1 MFIGLSNLV
10 DRLLGLIMWPL
21 AAAVIYY
28 YSEIFSLFITT
39 VSIFIE
45 NASPI
50 YLAGATFFLIF
61 RFNFLPFLK
70 FPSSWNNKKG
80 KYSFAER
87 LDTWEHERAH
97 WLFAILTFKFGSR
110 IEVFDKPNEK
120 GHAGYFHSST
130 NSYNWLITIGPYFF
144 PTFTFLLLPLFLIPY
159 EPLYPFL
166 EFALGWSISFHII
179 QNIVDVKKNWNPSV
193 KGSYSDLTTLTK
205 EYPNQTRFS
214 IFRSHVF
221 AIVMIPALNLIIFSF
236 VLLFLMKNL

>member
-1 MFIGLSNLV
+1 MFIGLSSLV

-45 NASPI
+45 NASSI

-166 EFALGWSISFHII
+166 EFLLGWSISFHII
-179 QNIVDVKKNWNPSV
+179 QNIEDVIRNWKPSE
-193 KGSYSDLTTLTK
+193 GSYTDLTTLTQRFH
-205 EYPNQTRFS
+205 NQTKFS
-214 IFRSHVF
+214 IFRSRVF
-221 AIVMIPALNLIIFSF
+221 AIVMIPALNLIVFSF
-236 VLLFLMKNL
+236 VLLFLM

>member
-50 YLAGATFFLIF
+50 YLAGAAFFLIF

-80 KYSFAER
+80 KYSFASR

-110 IEVFDKPNEK
+110 IEVYNKPNEM
-120 GHAGYFHSST
+120 GAAGMFYSST
-130 NSYNWLITIGPYFF
+130 NSYNWLIIIGPYFF
-144 PTFTFLLLPLFLIPY
+144 PTFTFLLLPLFLVPY
-159 EPLYPFL
+159 EPIYPFL
-166 EFALGWSISFHII
+166 EFLLGWSISFHII
-179 QNIVDVKKNWNPSV
+179 QNIEDVKRNWKPSED
-193 KGSYSDLTTLTK
+193 SYTDLTNLTQRF
-205 EYPNQTRFS
+205 PNQTKFS
-214 IFRSHVF
+214 IFRSRVF
-221 AIVMIPALNLIIFSF
+221 AILMIPALNFIIFSY
-236 VLLFLMKNL
+236 VLLFLM

>member
-45 NASPI
+45 NASSI

-70 FPSSWNNKKG
+70 FPSAWNKKG
-80 KYSFAER
+80 EFSFAEK
-87 LDTWEHERAH
+87 LNIWEHERAH

-110 IEVFDKPNEK
+110 IEVYNKPNEM
-120 GHAGYFHSST
+120 GAAGMFYSST
-130 NSYNWLITIGPYFF
+130 NSYNWIIIIGPYFF
-144 PTFTFLLLPLFLIPY
+144 PTFTFLLLPLFLVPY

-166 EFALGWSISFHII
+166 EFLLGWSISFHII
-179 QNIVDVKKNWNPSV
+179 QNIEDVKRNWKPSEE
-193 KGSYSDLTTLTK
+193 GSYTDLTTLTQRFH
-205 EYPNQTRFS
+205 NQTKFS
-214 IFRSHVF
+214 IFRSRVF
-221 AIVMIPALNLIIFSF
+221 AIVMIPALNLIVFSF
-236 VLLFLMKNL
+236 VLLFLM

>member
-1 MFIGLSNLV
+1 MFIGLSKLV

-70 FPSSWNNKKG
+70 FPSAWNKKG
-80 KYSFAER
+80 EFSFAER
-87 LDTWEHERAH
+87 LNIWEHERAH
-97 WLFAILTFKFGSR
+97 WFFAILTFKFGSR
-110 IEVFDKPNEK
+110 IEVYDKPNEM
-120 GHAGYFHSST
+120 GAAGMFYSST

-144 PTFTFLLLPLFLIPY
+144 PTFTFLLLPLFLVPY

-166 EFALGWSISFHII
+166 EFLLGWSISFHII
-179 QNIVDVKKNWNPSV
+179 QNIEDVKRNWKPSED
-193 KGSYSDLTTLTK
+193 SYTDLTNLTQRF
-205 EYPNQTRFS
+205 PNQTKFS
-214 IFRSHVF
+214 IFRSRVF
-221 AIVMIPALNLIIFSF
+221 AILMIPALNFIIFSY
-236 VLLFLMKNL
+236 VLLFLM

>member
-10 DRLLGLIMWPL
+10 DRFLGLIMWPL

-28 YSEIFSLFITT
+28 YPEIFSLFIAT
-39 VSIFIE
+39 VRSFVE

-50 YLAGATFFLIF
+50 YLAGAAFFLIF

-87 LDTWEHERAH
+87 LDTWEHEITH
-97 WLFAILTFKFGSR
+97 WLFAILTFKFGSH

-120 GHAGYFHSST
+120 GHAGYFRSST
-130 NSYNWLITIGPYFF
+130 NSVNWLITIGPYFF
-144 PTFTFLLLPLFLIPY
+144 PTFTFLLLPLFLVPY

-166 EFALGWSISFHII
+166 EFLLGWSISFHMI
-179 QNIVDVKKNWNPSV
+179 QNIQDVKQNWKPSE
-193 KGSYSDLTTLTK
+193 GSYTDLTTLTQSFH
-205 EYPNQTRFS
+205 NQTKFS
-214 IFRSHVF
+214 IFRSRVF
-221 AIVMIPALNLIIFSF
+221 AIVMIPALNLIVFSF
-236 VLLFLMKNL
+236 VLLFLI

>member
-28 YSEIFSLFITT
+28 YPEIFSLFIAT
-39 VSIFIE
+39 VRSFVE

-50 YLAGATFFLIF
+50 YLAGAAFFLIF

-80 KYSFAER
+80 KFSFAER
-87 LDTWEHERAH
+87 LDTWEHERVH

-120 GHAGYFHSST
+120 GHAGYFRSST
-130 NSYNWLITIGPYFF
+130 NSVNWLIIIGPYFF
-144 PTFTFLLLPLFLIPY
+144 PTFTFLLLPLFLVPY

-166 EFALGWSISFHII
+166 EFLLGWSISFHMI
-179 QNIVDVKKNWNPSV
+179 QNIQDVKQNWKPSE
-193 KGSYSDLTTLTK
+193 GSYTDLTTLTQRFH
-205 EYPNQTRFS
+205 NQTKFS
-214 IFRSHVF
+214 IFRSRVF
-221 AIVMIPALNLIIFSF
+221 AIVMIPALNLIVFSF
-236 VLLFLMKNL
+236 VLLFLI

>member
-10 DRLLGLIMWPL
+10 DRFLGLIMWPL

-28 YSEIFSLFITT
+28 YPEIFSLFIAT
-39 VSIFIE
+39 VRSFVE

-50 YLAGATFFLIF
+50 YLAGAAFFLIF

-87 LDTWEHERAH
+87 LDTWEHEITH
-97 WLFAILTFKFGSR
+97 WLFAILTFKFGSH

-120 GHAGYFHSST
+120 GHAGYFRSST
-130 NSYNWLITIGPYFF
+130 NSVNWLIIIGPYFF

-166 EFALGWSISFHII
+166 EFLLGWSISFHMI
-179 QNIVDVKKNWNPSV
+179 QNIQDVKQNWKPSE
-193 KGSYSDLTTLTK
+193 GSYTDLTTITQSFH
-205 EYPNQTRFS
+205 NQTKFS
-214 IFRSHVF
+214 IFRSRVF
-221 AIVMIPALNLIIFSF
+221 AIVMIPALNLIVFSF
-236 VLLFLMKNL
+236 VLLFLI

>member
-1 MFIGLSNLV
+1 MFRGLSYLI

-21 AAAVIYY
+21 AAVVVYY
-28 YSEIFSLFITT
+28 YPEIFSLFIAT
-39 VSIFIE
+39 VRSFVE

-110 IEVFDKPNEK
+110 IEVYDKPNEM
-120 GHAGYFHSST
+120 GAAGMFYSST

-144 PTFTFLLLPLFLIPY
+144 PTFTFLLLPLFLVPY

-166 EFALGWSISFHII
+166 EFLLGWSISFHII
-179 QNIVDVKKNWNPSV
+179 QNIEDVKRNWKPSEE
-193 KGSYSDLTTLTK
+193 GSYTDLTTLTQRFH
-205 EYPNQTRFS
+205 NQTKFS
-214 IFRSHVF
+214 IFRSRVF
-221 AIVMIPALNLIIFSF
+221 AIVMIPALNLIVFSF
-236 VLLFLMKNL
+236 VLLFLM

>member
-10 DRLLGLIMWPL
+10 DRFLGLIMWPL
-21 AAAVIYY
+21 AAAVVYY
-28 YSEIFSLFITT
+28 YPEIFSLFIAT
-39 VSIFIE
+39 VRSFVE

-50 YLAGATFFLIF
+50 YLAGAAFFLIF

-87 LDTWEHERAH
+87 LDTWEHEITH
-97 WLFAILTFKFGSR
+97 WLFAILTFKFGSH

-120 GHAGYFHSST
+120 GHAGYFRSST
-130 NSYNWLITIGPYFF
+130 NSVNWLITIGPYFF

-166 EFALGWSISFHII
+166 EFLLGWSISFHMI
-179 QNIVDVKKNWNPSV
+179 QNIQDVKQNWKPSE
-193 KGSYSDLTTLTK
+193 GSYTDLTTLTQRFH
-205 EYPNQTRFS
+205 NQTKFS
-214 IFRSHVF
+214 IFRSRVF
-221 AIVMIPALNLIIFSF
+221 AIVMIPALNLIVFSF
-236 VLLFLMKNL
+236 VLLFLI

>member
-1 MFIGLSNLV
+1 MFKGLSYLI

-21 AAAVIYY
+21 AAVVVYY
-28 YSEIFSLFITT
+28 YPEIFSLFITT

-50 YLAGATFFLIF
+50 YLAGVAFFLIF

-70 FPSSWNNKKG
+70 FPSAWNKKG
-80 KYSFAER
+80 EYSFASR

-97 WLFAILTFKFGSR
+97 WLFAILTFKHVNEIKIHKKRDEFGR
-110 IEVFDKPNEK
+110 
-120 GHAGYFHSST
+120 AGYI
-130 NSYNWLITIGPYFF
+130 SYANGSNWLITIGPYFF
-144 PTFTFLLLPLFLIPY
+144 PTFTFLLLPLYLIPY
-159 EPLYPFL
+159 DPLYPFID
-166 EFALGWSISFHII
+166 FALGWSISFHII

-205 EYPNQTRFS
+205 EDPNQTRFS

-221 AIVMIPALNLIIFSF
+221 AIVMIPALNFIVFSY
-236 VLLFLMKNL
+236 VLLFLI

>member
-70 FPSSWNNKKG
+70 FPSAWNKKG
-80 KYSFAER
+80 EFSFAER
-87 LDTWEHERAH
+87 LNIWEHERAH
-97 WLFAILTFKFGSR
+97 WFFAILTFKFGSR
-110 IEVFDKPNEK
+110 IEVYDKPNEM
-120 GHAGYFHSST
+120 GAAGMFYSST

-144 PTFTFLLLPLFLIPY
+144 PTFTFLLLPLFLVPY

-166 EFALGWSISFHII
+166 EFLLGWSISFHII
-179 QNIVDVKKNWNPSV
+179 QNIEDVKRNWKPSED
-193 KGSYSDLTTLTK
+193 SYTDLTNLTQRF
-205 EYPNQTRFS
+205 PNQTKFS
-214 IFRSHVF
+214 IFRSRVF
-221 AIVMIPALNLIIFSF
+221 AILMIPALNFIIFSY
-236 VLLFLMKNL
+236 VLLFLM